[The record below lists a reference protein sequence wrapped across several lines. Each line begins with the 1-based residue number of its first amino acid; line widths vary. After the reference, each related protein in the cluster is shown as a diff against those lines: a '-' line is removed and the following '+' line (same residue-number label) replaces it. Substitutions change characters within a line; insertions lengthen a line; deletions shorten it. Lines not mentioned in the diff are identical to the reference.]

1 MNIKKGDTVLI
12 ITGKDRG
19 KQGIVSR
26 ALPQVNKVIVE
37 GLNIAKKHIR
47 PQGQTRQ
54 GGIIE
59 KAMPIQVSNTML
71 ICTECGKPTRVAH
84 DEENT
89 CQVGDVVRIEETRPL
104 SKMKHWRLVEIL
116 KRGSGI
122 VPVEEVLAEVD
133 PDLTSTTSDVE
144 PSEE

>member
-1 MNIKKGDTVLI
+1 MAIRQKEKKPLHLAKMNIKKGDTVLI
-12 ITGKDRG
+12 IAGKDRG
-19 KQGIVSR
+19 KQGVVSR

-59 KAMPIQVSNTML
+59 KAMPLQVSNTML

-84 DEENT
+84 DRRPMGT
-89 CQVGDVVRIEETRPL
+89 DQKLRSVRVCKKCQKVIEDRTR
-104 SKMKHWRLVEIL
+104 S
-116 KRGSGI
+116 S
-122 VPVEEVLAEVD
+122 
-133 PDLTSTTSDVE
+133 
-144 PSEE
+144 

>member
-1 MNIKKGDTVLI
+1 MAIRQKEKKPLHLAKMNIKKGDTVLI
-12 ITGKDRG
+12 IAGKDRG
-19 KQGIVSR
+19 KQGVVSR

-59 KAMPIQVSNTML
+59 KAMPLQVSNTML

-84 DEENT
+84 DRRPMGT
-89 CQVGDVVRIEETRPL
+89 DQKMRSVRVCKKCQKVIEDRTR
-104 SKMKHWRLVEIL
+104 S
-116 KRGSGI
+116 S
-122 VPVEEVLAEVD
+122 
-133 PDLTSTTSDVE
+133 
-144 PSEE
+144 

>member
-1 MNIKKGDTVLI
+1 MAIRQKEKKPLHLAKMNIKKGDTVLI
-12 ITGKDRG
+12 IAGKDRG

-59 KAMPIQVSNTML
+59 KAMHLQVSNTML

-84 DEENT
+84 ERRPMGSDQKMRSVRVCKK
-89 CQVGDVVRIEETRPL
+89 CQKVIEDRTR
-104 SKMKHWRLVEIL
+104 S
-116 KRGSGI
+116 S
-122 VPVEEVLAEVD
+122 
-133 PDLTSTTSDVE
+133 
-144 PSEE
+144 

>member
-1 MNIKKGDTVLI
+1 MAIRQKEKKPLHLAKMNIKKGDTVLI
-12 ITGKDRG
+12 IAGKDRG

-26 ALPQVNKVIVE
+26 AMPQVNKVIVE

-59 KAMPIQVSNTML
+59 KAMPLQVSNTML

-84 DEENT
+84 DRRPMGT
-89 CQVGDVVRIEETRPL
+89 DQKMRSVRVCKKCQKVIEDRTR
-104 SKMKHWRLVEIL
+104 S
-116 KRGSGI
+116 S
-122 VPVEEVLAEVD
+122 
-133 PDLTSTTSDVE
+133 
-144 PSEE
+144 

>member
-1 MNIKKGDTVLI
+1 MAIRQKEKKPLHLAKMNIKKGDTVLI

-59 KAMPIQVSNTML
+59 KAMPLQVSNAML

-84 DEENT
+84 DRRPMGT
-89 CQVGDVVRIEETRPL
+89 DQKMRSVRVCKKCQKVIEDRTR
-104 SKMKHWRLVEIL
+104 S
-116 KRGSGI
+116 S
-122 VPVEEVLAEVD
+122 
-133 PDLTSTTSDVE
+133 
-144 PSEE
+144 

>member
-1 MNIKKGDTVLI
+1 MAIRQKEKKPLHLAKMNIKKGDTVLI

-19 KQGIVSR
+19 KQGVVSR

-59 KAMPIQVSNTML
+59 KAMPLQVSNTML
-71 ICTECGKPTRVAH
+71 ICTQCGKPTRVAH
-84 DEENT
+84 ERRPMGSDQKMRSVRVCKK
-89 CQVGDVVRIEETRPL
+89 CQKVIEDRTR
-104 SKMKHWRLVEIL
+104 S
-116 KRGSGI
+116 S
-122 VPVEEVLAEVD
+122 
-133 PDLTSTTSDVE
+133 
-144 PSEE
+144 

>member
-1 MNIKKGDTVLI
+1 MAIRQKEKKPLHLAKMNIKKGDTVLI

-59 KAMPIQVSNTML
+59 KAMPLQVSNTML
-71 ICTECGKPTRVAH
+71 ICTECGKPTRVGHERRPMGA
-84 DEENT
+84 D
-89 CQVGDVVRIEETRPL
+89 QKMRSVRVCKKCEKVIEDRTR
-104 SKMKHWRLVEIL
+104 S
-116 KRGSGI
+116 S
-122 VPVEEVLAEVD
+122 
-133 PDLTSTTSDVE
+133 
-144 PSEE
+144 

>member
-1 MNIKKGDTVLI
+1 MAIRQKEKKPLHLAKMNIKKGDTVLI

-19 KQGIVSR
+19 KQGVVSR
-26 ALPQVNKVIVE
+26 AMPQVNKVIVE

-59 KAMPIQVSNTML
+59 KAMPLQVSNTML

-84 DEENT
+84 DRRPMGT
-89 CQVGDVVRIEETRPL
+89 DQKVRSVRVCKKCLKVIEDRTR
-104 SKMKHWRLVEIL
+104 S
-116 KRGSGI
+116 S
-122 VPVEEVLAEVD
+122 
-133 PDLTSTTSDVE
+133 
-144 PSEE
+144 

>member
-1 MNIKKGDTVLI
+1 MATRQKEKKPLHLAKMNIKKGDTVLI

-19 KQGIVSR
+19 KQGVVSR

-47 PQGQTRQ
+47 PQGQNRQ

-59 KAMPIQVSNTML
+59 KAMPLQVSNTML

-84 DEENT
+84 GRRPMGADQKMRSVRVCKK
-89 CQVGDVVRIEETRPL
+89 CQKVIEDRTR
-104 SKMKHWRLVEIL
+104 S
-116 KRGSGI
+116 S
-122 VPVEEVLAEVD
+122 
-133 PDLTSTTSDVE
+133 
-144 PSEE
+144 